1 MGGSTRFIFEIIW
14 KVIIFGIGVSSVTY
28 SSAKLNFDFDIDMI

>member
-14 KVIIFGIGVSSVTY
+14 KVIIFGIDGVLQHIHV
-28 SSAKLNFDFDIDMI
+28 KR